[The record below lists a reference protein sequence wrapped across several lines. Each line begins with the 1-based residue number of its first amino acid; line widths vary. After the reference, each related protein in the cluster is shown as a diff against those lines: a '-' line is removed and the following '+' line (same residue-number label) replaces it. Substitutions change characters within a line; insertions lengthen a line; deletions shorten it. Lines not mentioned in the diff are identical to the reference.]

1 MANAG
6 RNGSHGKLPARP
18 LEGERVLVRVDR
30 HPGEE
35 DDVAAVV
42 TLGGDLAPEQ
52 AAAGHDLAQGEVC
65 AVAEAVG
72 RHALLQLESMRMS
85 DYFE

>member
-1 MANAG
+1 MGRTGNCQRDHSKGNA
-6 RNGSHGKLPARP
+6 SLSASS
-18 LEGERVLVRVDR
+18 V